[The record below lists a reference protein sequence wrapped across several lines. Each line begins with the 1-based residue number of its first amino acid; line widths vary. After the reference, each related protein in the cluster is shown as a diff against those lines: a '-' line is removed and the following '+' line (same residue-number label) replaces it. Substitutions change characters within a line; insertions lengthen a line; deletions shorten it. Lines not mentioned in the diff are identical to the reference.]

1 MNFIILCACGCGT
14 PTPQAKR
21 TRGDRGEFKGQFF
34 KFINGHNSKLINSTE
49 QRRRASFRNPDALRY
64 SGSRD
69 NYIKLK
75 GRHMHRVVAEQ
86 MLGRE
91 LEKGEI
97 VHHIDGDKWNNKPE
111 NLQVM
116 TQSEHIK
123 LHLHEKKGVGA
134 EDVAHK

>member
-1 MNFIILCACGCGT
+1 
-14 PTPQAKR
+14 
-21 TRGDRGEFKGQFF
+21 
-34 KFINGHNSKLINSTE
+34 
-49 QRRRASFRNPDALRY
+49 
-64 SGSRD
+64 
-69 NYIKLK
+69 
-75 GRHMHRVVAEQ
+75 MHRVVAEQ

>member
-14 PTPQAKR
+14 PTLQAKR
-21 TRGDRGEFKGQFF
+21 SRGSRGEFKGQFF
-34 KFINGHNSKLINSTE
+34 RFINGHNSRLLDSSE
-49 QRRRASFRNPDALRY
+49 QKRRASFRNPDALRY

-75 GRHMHRVVAEQ
+75 GRHMHRVVVEQ
-86 MLGRE
+86 VLGRK

-123 LHLHEKKGVGA
+123 LHIHEKKGVWA
-134 EDVAHK
+134 EDVTHK